1 MKVKP
6 DDEDLCKENSNEVN
20 NLLDNKKKI
29 IDLFKEQLDVKENVK
44 NIKIYSGSIEIFD
57 SEEYFNKNNKLVD
70 IK

>member
-6 DDEDLCKENSNEVN
+6 DNEDLCKENANEVN
-20 NLLDNKKKI
+20 NLLDNKKKF

-44 NIKIYSGSIEIFD
+44 NIKIYSGSIEIFH
-57 SEEYFNKNNKLVD
+57 SEEYFNKNNKIVD